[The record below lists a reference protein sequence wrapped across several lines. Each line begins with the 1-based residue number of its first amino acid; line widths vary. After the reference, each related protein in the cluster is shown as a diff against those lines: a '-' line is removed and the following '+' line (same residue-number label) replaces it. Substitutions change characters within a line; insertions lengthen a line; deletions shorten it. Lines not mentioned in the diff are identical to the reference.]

1 MSLLKYRLTV
11 DMTFEEESHL
21 EATIGTHHVREG
33 QGEVEVAATGTQVGE
48 VVTMTAEGTL
58 PDLLEWL
65 LKEWEDDDLA
75 VEAFAAAAAE
85 GRLEMI

>member
-11 DMTFEEESHL
+11 DMVFEEESHL
-21 EATIGTHHVREG
+21 EATVGTHHVREG
-33 QGEVEVAATGTQVGE
+33 QGEVEVKATGHQVGE
-48 VVTMTAEGTL
+48 VVTMEAEGTL

-75 VEAFAAAAAE
+75 LETWSDACVD

>member
-11 DMTFEEESHL
+11 KMVFEEESHL

-33 QGEVEVAATGTQVGE
+33 QGEVEVKPTGTQIGE
-48 VVTMTAEGTL
+48 ICTMQVEGTL

-65 LKEWEDDDLA
+65 LKEWDDDDLA
-75 VEAFAAAAAE
+75 LQEFGEAALD